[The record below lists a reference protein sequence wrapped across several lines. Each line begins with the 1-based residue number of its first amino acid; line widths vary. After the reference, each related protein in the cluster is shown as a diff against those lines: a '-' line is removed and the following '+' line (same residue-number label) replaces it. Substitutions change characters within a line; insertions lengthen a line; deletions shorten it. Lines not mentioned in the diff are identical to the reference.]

1 VLLDQPCQDP
11 AGSMALLPRR
21 RRVLG
26 QHGLDRRLERIQPG
40 DDLTGVFRA
49 GGTGSANACR
59 TVSRPI

>member
-1 VLLDQPCQDP
+1 
-11 AGSMALLPRR
+11 MALLPRR